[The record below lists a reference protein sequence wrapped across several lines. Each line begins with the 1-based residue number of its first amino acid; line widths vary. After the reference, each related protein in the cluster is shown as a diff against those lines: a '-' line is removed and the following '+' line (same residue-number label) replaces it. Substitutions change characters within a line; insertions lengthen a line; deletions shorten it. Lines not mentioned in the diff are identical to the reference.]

1 MTAARRHPKHKE
13 RPMSTHQGMPAN
25 NHQRPFDEM
34 SPHIQEAEE
43 VLGDINTRARAFIR
57 ARPGACVLGAIT
69 LGFLIG
75 KLASRS

>member
-1 MTAARRHPKHKE
+1 
-13 RPMSTHQGMPAN
+13 MSTPAVMPEE
-25 NHQRPFDEM
+25 NHQRPFDAM
-34 SPHIQEAEE
+34 SPHVQEAEE
-43 VLGDINTRARAFIR
+43 VLGDLNTRALAFIR

>member
-1 MTAARRHPKHKE
+1 MTVTEPHPQPMD
-13 RPMSTHQGMPAN
+13 RLMSTPQGTPAD
-25 NHQRPFDEM
+25 NHQRPYDAM

-43 VLGDINTRARAFIR
+43 VLGDINTRALAFIR

>member
-1 MTAARRHPKHKE
+1 
-13 RPMSTHQGMPAN
+13 MSPSQVTPEE
-25 NHQRPFDEM
+25 NHQRPFDQM
-34 SPHIQEAEE
+34 SPHMQEAEE
-43 VLGDINTRARAFIR
+43 VLGDINTRALAFIR

>member
-1 MTAARRHPKHKE
+1 
-13 RPMSTHQGMPAN
+13 MSASQGTQQE
-25 NHQRPFDEM
+25 NHQRSYDEM
-34 SPHIQEAEE
+34 SPHMQEAEE
-43 VLGDINTRARAFIR
+43 VLGDINTRALAFIR

>member
-1 MTAARRHPKHKE
+1 MSAAQATQQE
-13 RPMSTHQGMPAN
+13 
-25 NHQRPFDEM
+25 NHQRPYDEM
-34 SPHIQEAEE
+34 SPHMQEAEE
-43 VLGDINTRARAFIR
+43 VLGDINTRALAFIR